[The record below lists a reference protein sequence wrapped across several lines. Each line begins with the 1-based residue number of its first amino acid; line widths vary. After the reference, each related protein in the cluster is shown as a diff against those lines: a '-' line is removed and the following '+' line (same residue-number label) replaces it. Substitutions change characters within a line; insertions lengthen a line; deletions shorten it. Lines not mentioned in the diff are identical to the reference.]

1 MGKIEMSAIEDCAKR
16 SRAEF
21 LDRLDKARVSPDKN
35 AFDWTNGAFKD
46 LAGLEAL
53 AGKTVSHMVMKCAG
67 SLEKEVLSDPEVM
80 SCPVDVSHPVDEI
93 SPWDAAWQ
101 ATQKVVMRRVLPFV
115 HEFYHA
121 QYENCTLDDLLQV
134 LDDAVLVAKGRLGQM
149 QDPERYRSDVARAE
163 ELLGELSERGWDRSL
178 ALDLGSCVFPLQ
190 SVLSHHSRP
199 DLKKRGDQAVEIGGY
214 IADHGEKLERGVTL
228 SR

>member
-1 MGKIEMSAIEDCAKR
+1 MGKTEMSAIDDCAER
-16 SRAEF
+16 SKVEF
-21 LDRLDKARVSPDKN
+21 QDRLDKARVSPDKN

-53 AGKTVSHMVMKCAG
+53 ARQSVSHMVMKCAG

-80 SCPVDVSHPVDEI
+80 SCPVDVSYPIEEI
-93 SPWDAAWQ
+93 SPWDVAWQ
-101 ATQKVVMRRVLPFV
+101 ATEKVVARRVLPFV
-115 HEFYHA
+115 HKFYHE
-121 QYENCTLDDLLQV
+121 QYENCSLDDLLQV

-149 QDPERYRSDVARAE
+149 PDPERYRSDIARAE
-163 ELLGELSERGWDRSL
+163 ELLGELSERGWDSSL
-178 ALDLGSCVFPLQ
+178 ALDLGSFVFPLQ

-214 IADHGEKLERGVTL
+214 IAEHGEKLERGVSFSL
-228 SR
+228 